1 MTPTQRLVA
10 PEARLRA
17 TLLAEVS
24 EAMPPRSPDMVTEIE
39 SASSPPPMRL
49 MSGSFQSSSFTF
61 SHIIKLPKDFR
72 APVIETMANVGNR
85 DHRKSREN
93 IPL

>member
-10 PEARLRA
+10 PEALLRA

-24 EAMPPRSPDMVTEIE
+24 EAMPPRSPDKATQTE
-39 SASSPPPMRL
+39 SASRPPLMRL
-49 MSGSFQSSSFTF
+49 MSGCFQSSSFTF

-72 APVIETMANVGNR
+72 AR
-85 DHRKSREN
+85 
-93 IPL
+93 